1 MHCDL
6 ADASLAA
13 TLLPAGQYCARTKTP
28 EHAMHAATA
37 ACCMLQLF
45 CLVVQLAVDQQL
57 EVTNYGSSMAQCLE
71 RCKAL
76 RQAGVPAQDD
86 RMMNLKRLF
95 STTKQL
101 LEVMPWHAMS

>member
-45 CLVVQLAVDQQL
+45 CLLVQLAVDRQL
-57 EVTNYGSSMAQCLE
+57 EASNYCDTMTQCLE
-71 RCKAL
+71 TCKAL
-76 RQAGVPAQDD
+76 RQAGV
-86 RMMNLKRLF
+86 
-95 STTKQL
+95 TG
-101 LEVMPWHAMS
+101 